1 MTQAEYPSVVYRAP
15 SSKTLR
21 QGDIAF
27 CEFSQLR
34 PRSGE
39 RPGPGPASVATPEL
53 PTFGPYEDYAVDVPQ
68 PGGEITTRVVRVW
81 SGFVVVVQQNCEI
94 VHASSDDSRLLAAPL
109 VGPGQWPEGPWE
121 WLRENRLPSYMYLPG
136 LEGEAALEYG
146 LEENWS
152 ECVAAL
158 ASMTLVSRALVR
170 PRRVLS
176 LSQEMLPHLQEKVS
190 RCLTTRGF
198 AAGAELEGLVGKRVM
213 SAHRTDETVLGPS
226 RLWKL
231 FLGEQDSDDG
241 DDEISVTLGSRP

>member
-1 MTQAEYPSVVYRAP
+1 MTPPEYPSAVYRAP
-15 SSKTLR
+15 SARTLR

-39 RPGPGPASVATPEL
+39 RSGPGPESVATPEL
-53 PTFGPYEDYAVDVPQ
+53 PSFGPYDDYEVDIPQ
-68 PGGEITTRVVRVW
+68 PTGNAATRVVRVW

-94 VHASSDDSRLLAAPL
+94 VHASSEDSRLLAAPL
-109 VGPGQWPEGPWE
+109 VSPALWPEGPWD
-121 WLRENRLPSYMYLPG
+121 WLRGNRLPSYLYLPG
-136 LEGEAALEYG
+136 LEARAAEEYE
-146 LEENWS
+146 LEEDWS
-152 ECVAAL
+152 ESVAAL
-158 ASMTLVSRALVR
+158 ASMTLISRALVG

-198 AAGAELEGLVGKRVM
+198 AGGGELEGLIGKRVT

-231 FLGEQDSDDG
+231 FLGEQDSDEG